1 MEEVIFMKEN
11 KQEKEQKELEKL
23 MDEVIKENKE
33 ALQELA
39 KSK

>member
-1 MEEVIFMKEN
+1 MILKDN
-11 KQEKEQKELEKL
+11 KQEKEQKELEKF

>member
-23 MDEVIKENKE
+23 MDEVIKENQE
-33 ALQELA
+33 ALEELA
-39 KSK
+39 KK